1 MLVIGVCEDQ
11 PEERKKISE
20 LICEYGK
27 AHHLE
32 MELYEYES
40 GYAFWQA
47 YEPGK
52 LNILFLDI
60 YLKDSTGIEIARKL
74 REEGEKS
81 DLIFLTSSPDHAIE
95 GFELSARHYLIKP
108 ATAEKIDQALSRC
121 ETKFNNRFLEIESD
135 RLKHRVYLDQI
146 RYIEVF
152 DKVSIIHTVKQDIKT
167 YLALSKLERELGGQP
182 FLRCHRCTIVNM
194 DYIKD
199 YTATDFIMD
208 DQTPVAIHK
217 KGSTETRQIY
227 LDYLFSQMRENSLGQ

>member
-11 PEERKKISE
+11 PDERKKISA

-27 AHHLE
+27 THHLE
-32 MELYEYES
+32 MELYEYDS
-40 GYAFWQA
+40 GYTFWEA
-47 YEPGK
+47 YQPGQ
-52 LNILFLDI
+52 LSILFLDI

-74 REEGEKS
+74 RGDGEKC

-108 ATAEKIDQALSRC
+108 ATAEKIDQALDRC
-121 ETKFNNRFLEIESD
+121 ETKLNSRYIEVESD
-135 RLKHRVYLDQI
+135 RLKHRVYFDQI

-167 YLALSKLERELGGQP
+167 YLALSKLEKELGGQP
-182 FLRCHRCTIVNM
+182 FLRCHRCAIVNM

-208 DQTPVAIHK
+208 DLSLVAIHK

-227 LDYLFSQMRENSLGQ
+227 LDYLFSQMRGNRIGQ